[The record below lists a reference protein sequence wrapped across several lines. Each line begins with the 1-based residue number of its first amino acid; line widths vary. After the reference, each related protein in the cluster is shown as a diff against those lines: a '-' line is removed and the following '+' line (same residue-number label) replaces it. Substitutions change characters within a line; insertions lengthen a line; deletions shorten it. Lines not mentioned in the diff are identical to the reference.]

1 MSKVIDIKVEGM
13 TCGHCEM
20 SVTKGLQKLPGAS
33 DIEVSSSAGT
43 AHLTVDDSVDEAQIK
58 AVVEEAGFKL
68 S

>member
-1 MSKVIDIKVEGM
+1 
-13 TCGHCEM
+13 M
-20 SVTKGLQKLPGAS
+20 SVTKGLQKLPGAA
-33 DIEVSSSAGT
+33 DIQVSSSAGT